1 MTLTS
6 RLNISD
12 GVLIDPIRA
21 LLRRPTTINAS
32 DHTTCRIPDAVRD
45 FSATPALVT
54 LAPGGAVRGFTLI
67 VHGGRRN
74 GAASG
79 SRLRPPAPRMD
90 SFQMG
95 VRRDGRGYGVAACQ
109 LRYGVRGDDEREL
122 PDEQAC
128 RVQL

>member
-6 RLNISD
+6 RLNSD

-32 DHTTCRIPDAVRD
+32 DHTCRIPDAVRD
-45 FSATPALVT
+45 FSATPALAT
-54 LAPGGAVRGFTLI
+54 LAPGGAVRGSTLV

-74 GAASG
+74 SAASG
-79 SRLRPPAPRMD
+79 SRLRSAPRMN
-90 SFQMG
+90 SFPMG

-109 LRYGVRGDDEREL
+109 LRYGLRGDDEGEL

-128 RVQL
+128 RVEL